1 MNDQNEHTNE
11 EADERKASDQIRKR
25 KIIIIILSVL
35 IGILVLGILGYVVFR
50 QMQPSDSIQGTK
62 EKIETTTSKE
72 ELKKLYDELIR
83 SSVAAGASEAEIL
96 ALLEQAAT
104 ETGDQSYL
112 AQKDSYTIKNPSFS
126 LAPGT
131 YQGAQSLGINKGNSA
146 DKVFYTTDGSRPTTG
161 STEYTTPISLPEGT
175 TTVKAVEVNTKGL
188 ISPVL
193 EGQYIIAP
201 ANTTETQ
208 SNLTSQEFI
217 DKVYGVWYAQEPEHN
232 VVVTISDSE
241 FTFTRYYI
249 DGVINGPYTV
259 VSTTDNGGTIS
270 APGYVE
276 GHYMGDIL
284 VQIDFG
290 VLGDNKININSNA
303 NGNNW
308 GEYRA
313 AEYLGSGQYRLPFD
327 PGGGCDIV
335 ILN

>member
-1 MNDQNEHTNE
+1 MNDQDEHTNE

-35 IGILVLGILGYVVFR
+35 IGILVLGILGYVVFK
-50 QMQPSDSIQGTK
+50 QIQPSDSIQGTK

-146 DKVFYTTDGSRPTTG
+146 DAVFYTTDGSRPTTG

-259 VSTTDNGGTIS
+259 SAQRITAEPSAPRAMLKAITWAISWCKLTSAFSATIKSTSTATPTATTGENTMLLSIS
-270 APGYVE
+270 A
-276 GHYMGDIL
+276 
-284 VQIDFG
+284 
-290 VLGDNKININSNA
+290 
-303 NGNNW
+303 
-308 GEYRA
+308 A
-313 AEYLGSGQYRLPFD
+313 ASTACRLIPAAV
-327 PGGGCDIV
+327 V
-335 ILN
+335 ILSY